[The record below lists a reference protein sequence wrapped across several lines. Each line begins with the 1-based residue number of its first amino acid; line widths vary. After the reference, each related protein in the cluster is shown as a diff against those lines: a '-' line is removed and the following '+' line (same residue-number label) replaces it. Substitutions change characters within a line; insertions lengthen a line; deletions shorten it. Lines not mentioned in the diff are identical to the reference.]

1 MMMILPLLLWLE
13 VYGELRISSLMLP
26 IETSLVVYLMPL
38 TQETD
43 ITKLI
48 ADKHPLVSVNKTTL
62 KTGVVPS
69 NLNIRDH
76 RTKIMIKTKQLVHQ
90 PNNNSS
96 FNNNLNQQEV
106 VNMVVFLTQNYLKD
120 LERRWLLEVP
130 EVF

>member
-1 MMMILPLLLWLE
+1 
-13 VYGELRISSLMLP
+13 
-26 IETSLVVYLMPL
+26 MPL

-43 ITKLI
+43 ITKLT
-48 ADKHPLVSVNKTTL
+48 ADKHPLVLVNRIML

-69 NLNIRDH
+69 NPNIRDH

-90 PNNNSS
+90 PNNNSL
-96 FNNNLNQQEV
+96 FNNNLNQLEA
-106 VNMVVFLTQNYLKD
+106 VNMVVFLTQNYLRD